1 MKLFRIFDF
10 MKKERMQISFDG
22 QSHQIDANVLVNTL
36 VHYTSV
42 VQQANMELSGGARN
56 VGIQVNALKE
66 GSFVIDICLTE
77 SIKSLFS
84 ADTIGYLAGLTTV
97 VTGVFQ
103 IYKRFKGKPISESDL
118 RDFQFNINNNKGN
131 ITINHVTNIYNDRI
145 VRTAISK
152 SIEAAKEETN
162 IEGITL
168 STDKGES
175 VTFHQSEFSDL
186 IYTDFDNEDKR
197 PDELVEYVDTT
208 LVITGLKFE
217 KGGRWSF
224 VYNGFKISMVVKDD
238 ALMQEID
245 NGARFGKGDSIRVK
259 MKILKKYNPDYNVY
273 ENKSY
278 KIVEFY
284 EHIVGQPNT
293 QRNIF

>member
-175 VTFHQSEFSDL
+175 VTFHQSEFADL

-217 KGGRWSF
+217 KGGRWNF

-273 ENKSY
+273 ENKNY